1 MLIENY
7 MEKYSPIT
15 VQEAITS
22 TLKSFI
28 RHKDQVQL
36 DYYIKSKKK
45 DLHGVVLDNEEM
57 PDLINKMNAIRMEIG
72 RIPYPAR

>member
-1 MLIENY
+1 M
-7 MEKYSPIT
+7 
-15 VQEAITS
+15 
-22 TLKSFI
+22 
-28 RHKDQVQL
+28 QL

-72 RIPYPAR
+72 RIPYPARQ